1 MMVPVTK
8 ALVAYLRAWDGDGN
22 MAELERTA
30 GVPAD
35 TFARVVRGKV
45 GMLTSRTTA
54 ALARGL
60 GVTEEQ
66 LLLISL
72 GRSAASSR
80 QGDDQLP
87 SEAQPVRMVRVFGLA
102 QALGANVHHGDI
114 VPESE
119 WDLPEIPVP
128 DDGKRY
134 AAFRVEGESMAPR
147 LTDGMVAIACPD
159 APLAN
164 GCVVVAKW
172 DDTVAIKRYRRVGDT
187 WHACRDQMERV
198 WRWYVVARQSFSGCF
213 GGSWGPSVCACHGDQ
228 AQTTA
233 SWQSAI
239 RLLPLIHQRLQR
251 VQIECC
257 DFRDCLKRYQGPGYL
272 AYCDPPYVW
281 SSRKS
286 GRYNHD
292 LDDNDHRDLVE
303 ILLAY
308 DGAVVLSGYP
318 NPLYAPLEAHGWTK
332 VEFACHCTITGRTAA
347 QRKRPQDLK
356 RTECVWRNPE
366 ALRRLAAAK

>member
-1 MMVPVTK
+1 MQVKPLRSPITWSGGK
-8 ALVAYLRAWDGDGN
+8 GCFRAKLLPLLPPHRAYVEPFGGGASVL
-22 MAELERTA
+22 
-30 GVPAD
+30 
-35 TFARVVRGKV
+35 
-45 GMLTSRTTA
+45 
-54 ALARGL
+54 LAKPPSGTEVYNDVDRGL
-60 GVTEEQ
+60 YEFFQVV
-66 LLLISL
+66 
-72 GRSAASSR
+72 SSPVHFPMFWAR
-80 QGDDQLP
+80 IANLP
-87 SEAQPVRMVRVFGLA
+87 HSRELYDECR
-102 QALGANVHHGDI
+102 
-114 VPESE
+114 
-119 WDLPEIPVP
+119 
-128 DDGKRY
+128 
-134 AAFRVEGESMAPR
+134 
-147 LTDGMVAIACPD
+147 
-159 APLAN
+159 
-164 GCVVVAKW
+164 
-172 DDTVAIKRYRRVGDT
+172 DT

-318 NPLYAPLEAHGWTK
+318 NPLYAPLEAAGWTRL
-332 VEFACHCTITGRTAA
+332 EFACHCTITGRTAA
-347 QRKRPQDLK
+347 QRKRPQDLR